1 MRIIHKN
8 GEIFKTKTK
17 EEQDII
23 LDNILNS
30 NNCEGLDCTICP
42 FYCKERE
49 CEMVWESKQ
58 YHTKKL
64 KQNRECDCDW
74 YITKYWMTIRKDIF
88 EKLKYDIKPYSSGFW
103 YSGFEKIVQD
113 IFCSVIDY
121 SDEIFTE
128 EDNITKNIEIR
139 DYFENRLVGFVYK
152 GKMIAINNSEDTY
165 IIDKQAHKEFIIDVI
180 SFQLDK
186 EKYGYVDYSSEY
198 VKVIDYCDEKEYL
211 EIEDCKLVVKPKER
225 HEYKIAKWE
234 E

>member
-103 YSGFEKIVQD
+103 YSGFEKN
-113 IFCSVIDY
+113 C
-121 SDEIFTE
+121 T
-128 EDNITKNIEIR
+128 R
-139 DYFENRLVGFVYK
+139 
-152 GKMIAINNSEDTY
+152 Y
-165 IIDKQAHKEFIIDVI
+165 I
-180 SFQLDK
+180 L
-186 EKYGYVDYSSEY
+186 
-198 VKVIDYCDEKEYL
+198 
-211 EIEDCKLVVKPKER
+211 
-225 HEYKIAKWE
+225 
-234 E
+234 